1 MDEEID
7 TVIVDTY
14 AIMADLTEQA
24 TQKAVKTL
32 EKIRTGNIRGIL
44 HYHIIYELS
53 YHWRKGRLPF
63 TDEEELL
70 DFINTYFTYKDI
82 GIETAL
88 EASKI
93 KIVGD
98 NLLASSDDPY
108 LKKRRLSIADAT
120 TIALAKQVEIPIVT
134 GDIDLSY
141 VAKKLGVEI
150 IW

>member
-1 MDEEID
+1 LGEEID
-7 TVIVDTY
+7 AVIVDTY
-14 AIMADLTEQA
+14 AIVADLTEQA
-24 TQKAVKTL
+24 TQKAVRIL
-32 EKIRTGNIRGIL
+32 EGVRTGNVRGVL
-44 HYHIIYELS
+44 HYHIVYELS

-63 TDEEELL
+63 ASEEELL
-70 DFINTYFTYKDI
+70 EFINTYFTYKNI
-82 GIETAL
+82 GVETAL

-98 NLLASSDDPY
+98 NLLATSDDPH
-108 LKKRRLSIADAT
+108 LRKRKLSIADAT
-120 TIALAKQVEIPIVT
+120 TIALAKQEGTPIVT